1 MAMSKILL
9 PISSDSG
16 ELASSFFA
24 GYVLDVD
31 ENLKAEINQAW
42 EILAKNSSFHSI
54 QIEVRGNAL
63 PGSDYFGD
71 QPSERDRERLADTLD
86 ALVEPRAVRKRE
98 SALLKRCAVW
108 GARGHRLVVCRF
120 VAPSLRLHQ
129 KYDGEQFT
137 SPWLDMLAPEG
148 LKREWAATRR
158 QVRRAEAKR
167 EAAGAA
173 AAAAP

>member
-98 SALLKRCAVW
+98 SALLERCAAW
-108 GARGHRLVVCRF
+108 SAKGHRLVVYRF
-120 VAPSLRLHQ
+120 VAPSFRLHQ
-129 KYDGEQFT
+129 KYDGEQFS
-137 SPWLDMLAPEG
+137 SPGIDMLAPDA
-148 LKREWAATRR
+148 LKKEWASARR
-158 QVRRAEAKR
+158 QVRSADEKR
-167 EAAGAA
+167 KAAAV